1 VRSTYAS
8 VKEKAAFDWPLV
20 STAVALR
27 PPWRSAWTEAVANA
41 AVASAQPLVDMC
53 QPGRDCFEAR

>member
-1 VRSTYAS
+1 M
-8 VKEKAAFDWPLV
+8 PL
-20 STAVALR
+20 
-27 PPWRSAWTEAVANA
+27 RSAAAEQTLLGRGLDDAAIEAVANA